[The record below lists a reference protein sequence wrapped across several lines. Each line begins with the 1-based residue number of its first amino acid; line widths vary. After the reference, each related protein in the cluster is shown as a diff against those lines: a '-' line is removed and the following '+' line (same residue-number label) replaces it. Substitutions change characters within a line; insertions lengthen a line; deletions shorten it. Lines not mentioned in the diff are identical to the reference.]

1 MEVTGANN
9 ELGRDQFLQLL
20 VTQLQNQDPLDPVK
34 NEEFIAQLAQF
45 STLEGIEQLNA
56 SFGDLLALQQL
67 TEGSSL
73 LGKLITYEAEGS
85 STAEE
90 AVVERVTVQD
100 GKLMLVTADGT
111 LVHVS
116 NIQSVAAPD
125 AGAA

>member
-9 ELGRDQFLQLL
+9 DLGRDQFLQLL
-20 VTQLQNQDPLDPVK
+20 VTQLQNQDPLDPIK
-34 NEEFIAQLAQF
+34 NEEFLAQLAQF

-73 LGKLITYEAEGS
+73 LGKLISYQADGS

-100 GKLMLVTADGT
+100 GKLMLVTSDGT

-116 NIQSVAAPD
+116 DIQSVAAPE